1 MTATEQQTTGLFLHQ
16 NGRKSP
22 TTTVSCLSS
31 NVGSITDFLFNSSL
45 SSSSSSTAAATAHST
60 LSPSTNIPSTETRE
74 EPRDEFEHGRTSCSP
89 SPPQI
94 LIHTSSE
101 PHLDQPQISTHSNGI
116 SVSEHREGD
125 DRIAAMFVFSSR
137 NRYPIMKMNHP
148 AGAAKKS

>member
-45 SSSSSSTAAATAHST
+45 SSSSSTAAAHSI

-74 EPRDEFEHGRTSCSP
+74 EPRDEFDHGRTSCSP

-101 PHLDQPQISTHSNGI
+101 PHLDQPQPSTLSNGI
-116 SVSEHREGD
+116 SVSDRREGED
-125 DRIAAMFVFSSR
+125 LIDATFVFSCR

-148 AGAAKKS
+148 AGAARKS